1 MVRLDQQLLLDDLD
15 LFLGVFL
22 TVFLQVVDDLLAP
35 AVLEYLFDHL
45 RVLVGPNFR
54 KSSCCTSI
62 FRPKSARSP
71 AAPAVRSRVFQRA

>member
-1 MVRLDQQLLLDDLD
+1 MRLDQQLLLDDLD

-45 RVLVGPNFR
+45 RVLVELLE
-54 KSSCCTSI
+54 
-62 FRPKSARSP
+62 
-71 AAPAVRSRVFQRA
+71 PAVEQYDCL